1 MLRSSFGIIFIVL
14 LLSNS
19 SALAEQRYALVIGN
33 GAYENIDPLAN
44 PPNDVRLVSETL
56 EAVGF
61 EVTLLVD
68 ANKRQ
73 MDDAARKFARALDDA
88 GRNTVGLFYF
98 AGHGVSYEGEN
109 WLIPL
114 GADIKEGVDIEYAT
128 VSANKVL
135 KLMEGARNATDIL
148 ILDACRNSP
157 FRGFSL
163 SGTRALTRGM
173 SRMDAPAG
181 SYIAYSTAP
190 GEVANDG
197 LGDYSPFAAA
207 FAAEVMTPRVSIG
220 DMMID
225 VRNRVKE
232 STKGLGSSPQ
242 TPWDASSLTG
252 RFLFNPG
259 VAAVPTNVTLARLP
273 ENDHEAGRGF
283 YQDDSFVLETKENSW
298 LAWLLMRGWI
308 DGDFRGRATI
318 SLTNA
323 RVPGSVAGLV
333 FDSSATTDR
342 DLAIG
347 AIFFGKKERELIINK
362 LVKGN
367 RWESIGQNLPEVS
380 GEGVDIFE
388 IERIDKQYRFLLN
401 NIEVATWSESAIL
414 RGALKFYMWDGHAV
428 MRDWTVETIGASQ
441 PNK

>member
-14 LLSNS
+14 MLSNS
-19 SALAEQRYALVIGN
+19 SALAEQRYALVVGN

-44 PPNDVRLVSETL
+44 PPNDVRLISETL

-73 MDDAARKFARALDDA
+73 MDDAAREFARALDDA

-109 WLIPL
+109 WLIPV

-157 FRGFSL
+157 FPGFSL
-163 SGTRALTRGM
+163 SGTRAVTRGM

-190 GEVANDG
+190 GAVAYDG
-197 LGDYSPFAAA
+197 SGDYSPFAAA

-232 STKGLGSSPQ
+232 STKGLGSLPQ

-259 VAAVPTNVTLARLP
+259 MAAVPTNVTLARLP

-308 DGDFRGRATI
+308 DGDFRGRATV

-362 LVKGN
+362 LVTAN
-367 RWESIGQNLPEVS
+367 HWESIGQNLPEVS
-380 GEGVDIFE
+380 GEGADIFE
-388 IERIDKQYRFLLN
+388 MERIDNRYRFLLN
-401 NIEVATWSESAIL
+401 NVEVATWSEPAIL

-428 MRDWTVETIGASQ
+428 MRDWTVETTGASRA
-441 PNK
+441 NK